1 MELLMNFKLVVLL
14 ITLAA
19 ALPVFAAS
27 SEPSAKTDKA
37 PEETVYRRYG
47 PEPKRWHDPFGVY
60 WKEARPVDFVYLLP
74 AQVGA
79 GIFSTI
85 GFIVL
90 WPGKLVWSTCNGDFS
105 DEALFPPIDFSQR
118 YFGIV
123 GCYVLGSPFWVLEK
137 AFWDGPIWIYDSTFG
152 SGDSPAA
159 GTTAEKQ

>member
-1 MELLMNFKLVVLL
+1 MNCKLIVLL
-14 ITLAA
+14 IMFAA

-27 SEPSAKTDKA
+27 QEPFANTGRET
-37 PEETVYRRYG
+37 EETAYHRRYG

-60 WKEARPVDFVYLLP
+60 WKEARPVDFVYLMP

-79 GIFSTI
+79 GIFSTV

-90 WPGKLVWSTCNGDFS
+90 WPGKLIWSTCNGDFS

-123 GCYVLGSPFWVLEK
+123 GCYVLASPFWALEK
-137 AFWDGPIWIYDSTFG
+137 ALWDGPVWIYDSMSG
-152 SGDSPAA
+152 SSGIPAIENA
-159 GTTAEKQ
+159 AEKQ